1 MFWEESRQ
9 LLLNDW
15 AGVQGTHRS
24 HGGPGFGAQPGRGA
38 AVHRD
43 GEAVGEDEELRWD
56 KRSWG
61 AAGVL
66 GWGPDS
72 GKTWI
77 GQPPPSRPY
86 LDRTGPA
93 GAYAMNRDVQ
103 RNALGAPLEG
113 IGGTGKSRNWGARGG
128 CGYSRLRGYGWARGG
143 ARGVWRA

>member
-1 MFWEESRQ
+1 MFWEKSRQ

-24 HGGPGFGAQPGRGA
+24 HGGPGFGTQPGRGA

-66 GWGPDS
+66 GWGRGS
-72 GKTWI
+72 G
-77 GQPPPSRPY
+77 SRRR
-86 LDRTGPA
+86 LDRIWTG
-93 GAYAMNRDVQ
+93 RDPQVHM
-103 RNALGAPLEG
+103 R
-113 IGGTGKSRNWGARGG
+113 
-128 CGYSRLRGYGWARGG
+128 
-143 ARGVWRA
+143 